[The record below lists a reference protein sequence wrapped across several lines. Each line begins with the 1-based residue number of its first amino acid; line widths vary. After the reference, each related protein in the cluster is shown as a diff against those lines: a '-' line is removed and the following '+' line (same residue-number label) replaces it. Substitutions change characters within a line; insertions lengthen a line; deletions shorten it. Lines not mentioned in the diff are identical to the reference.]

1 MNPIRVLIVDDH
13 PMVRRGLRS
22 LLSEYSDIEV
32 VGDLADATSTL
43 ESFATLQPDVILMD
57 IKLPGMDGITVAHR
71 LLQIAPQTKIIHLT
85 AYEDNEYLQSAFRAG
100 AHAYLLKSAPH
111 EIVIDTIRRV
121 YQGEHLISL
130 NLMDQV
136 LRQFSDLAN
145 AQARQDAGLSAE
157 DIKALQLMAKG
168 ATNDEI
174 AEAMFWSERSVRRKI
189 EEINAKLT
197 ARNRTQ
203 AVAEAIKRGLI

>member
-32 VGDLADATSTL
+32 VGDLADGTSTL
-43 ESFATLQPDVILMD
+43 ESFATLRPDVILMD

-71 LLQIAPQTKIIHLT
+71 LQQIAPETKIIHLT
-85 AYEDNEYLQSAFRAG
+85 AYEDNEYLQNAFRAG
-100 AHAYLLKSAPH
+100 AYAYLLKSASH
-111 EIVIDTIRRV
+111 EIVIDTVRRV
-121 YQGEHLISL
+121 YRGEHLISP
-130 NLMDQV
+130 NLMDQL
-136 LRQFSDLAN
+136 LRQFRDMAN
-145 AQARQDAGLSAE
+145 VQARQDVGLSAE
-157 DIKALQLMAKG
+157 DIKALQLMAHG
-168 ATNDEI
+168 ATNDEV
-174 AEAMFWSERSVRRKI
+174 AEAMFWSERTVRRKI
-189 EEINAKLT
+189 EEISAKLE